1 LMHDQPAIRRAAGD
15 ELKQL
20 TKEYF
25 GYYDDLPKKERE
37 RAHGLSRAWWEKEG
51 RRRFGNL

>member
-1 LMHDQPAIRRAAGD
+1 MHETQDIRRTAGD
-15 ELKQL
+15 ELKAL

-37 RAHGLSRAWWEKEG
+37 RAQERYRSWWETKG
-51 RRRFGNL
+51 KARFR

>member
-1 LMHDQPAIRRAAGD
+1 MAHELGRTAGD
-15 ELKQL
+15 ELKRL

-37 RAHGLSRAWWEKEG
+37 RAQDRYRQWWESK
-51 RRRFGNL
+51 GNARSR